1 MSSMFLSVVLEREL
15 TKAVTEVTR
24 EVVERCA
31 SEYNFSAEEALRML
45 GMVSIKKVSSKSSK
59 KVVSEKKAKAAF
71 PMPYNGEF
79 SEECCR
85 ALRQNNGLYTQCQ
98 SSRGESD
105 YCKSCSKNGAPEYG
119 TIQQRRECGIFEYVD
134 PKGRKPVAYA
144 KVMKKYKLTQEQVM
158 EEAGKLNINI
168 NQLHFE
174 AKQEQVKRGR
184 PASNKE
190 KVAKEAKGAKGRPKK
205 SKKVIQI
212 EGETD
217 DLFAS
222 LVASASE
229 EEVIEEEVIEELVV
243 EEAAPAVEVVVE
255 KKAKAPKKSDEEKE
269 AAKLEKESKAAAK
282 LLEKDE
288 KEAAKLLEKEEKEAE
303 KLLEKAKA
311 QQEKEA
317 AKLLEKEQK
326 AAEKAEKEAA
336 KLSKKEKPVAKIGG
350 GSPPPKDDEEQDV
363 VKKIEIDGKK
373 YLKSKKTGI
382 IYDYTEYTK
391 NGEQVVVGKWNESK
405 NKIDFIEVE
414 EESEDEYEEEE

>member
-1 MSSMFLSVVLEREL
+1 MLLSVVLDREL
-15 TKAVTEVTR
+15 TKAVSEVTR

-190 KVAKEAKGAKGRPKK
+190 KVAKEAKGAQGRPKK

-269 AAKLEKESKAAAK
+269 AAKQ
-282 LLEKDE
+282 
-288 KEAAKLLEKEEKEAE
+288 
-303 KLLEKAKA
+303 EKAKA

>member
-1 MSSMFLSVVLEREL
+1 MLLSVVLEREL
-15 TKAVTEVTR
+15 TKAVSEVTR

-31 SEYNFSAEEALRML
+31 SEYNFSSEEALRML
-45 GMVSIKKVSSKSSK
+45 GMVSIKKVSPKSSK
-59 KVVSEKKAKAAF
+59 KAVSEKKAKAAF

-79 SEECCR
+79 AEECCW

-98 SSRGESD
+98 SSRGESE

-190 KVAKEAKGAKGRPKK
+190 KAPKEAKGAKGRPKK

-229 EEVIEEEVIEELVV
+229 EEVIEEEVVEELVV

-269 AAKLEKESKAAAK
+269 AAKQEKAKAQQ
-282 LLEKDE
+282 E
-288 KEAAKLLEKEEKEAE
+288 KEAAKLLEKE
-303 KLLEKAKA
+303 
-311 QQEKEA
+311 QKEA

-336 KLSKKEKPVAKIGG
+336 KAAEKKEKKAAEKPVAKIGG
-350 GSPPPKDDEEQDV
+350 GGPPPKDDDEEQDV

-382 IYDYTEYTK
+382 IYDYAEYTK
-391 NGEQVVVGKWNESK
+391 NGEQKVVGKWNESK